1 MDTFNKRLRE
11 KNKALKKKLKEEKRE
26 ERKKVSGG
34 LEIDWSSAPE
44 NLTMSQEELSA
55 RDNLKSQT

>member
-11 KNKALKKKLKEEKRE
+11 KNKASKKKLKEEKKE
-26 ERKKVSGG
+26 ERKKSSGG

-55 RDNLKSQT
+55 RDNLKSQS